1 MTILDFYKN
10 VLHLTDEAL
19 LEDAI
24 RVSEI
29 KKVKQGHYL
38 VQKGQKPIYLYFLVS
53 GVARGFL
60 LDVNGKD
67 ITDCIVYRCGESIMP
82 DIDFSQ
88 PATVAIETLKD
99 CEVVAIPIVEVQ
111 RLLTIHPDLMQLYQ
125 KFVMQASDMHRS
137 LKIIT
142 YQYTAAQRYE
152 WFLKTYPGLI
162 DRVSHKYIASLL
174 NMTPVT
180 LSKVRAFLGEGEF
193 QDKTLL

>member
-1 MTILDFYKN
+1 MTLADFYKN

-19 LEDAI
+19 LADAI
-24 RVSEI
+24 QVSEL
-29 KKVKQGHYL
+29 KRVKQGRYL
-38 VQKGQKPIYLYFLVS
+38 VQKGQKPVYLYFLVS

-111 RLLTIHPDLMQLYQ
+111 RLLAIHPSLVQLYQ
-125 KFVMQASDMHRS
+125 KFVMQASDMHRN
-137 LKIIT
+137 LKIVT
-142 YQYTAAQRYE
+142 YQYTAVQRYE

-162 DRVSHKYIASLL
+162 DKVSHKYIASLL

-180 LSKVRAFLGEGEF
+180 LSKVRAFLGHEGV
-193 QDKTLL
+193 QTKDSL